1 MPAETVRQAT
11 VSIFLRD
18 PYGRVSAHLRDDK
31 PTILYP
37 ACWSTLGGAVEDGE
51 SPAEAARRELLEEVE
66 FCPPLTFWRSFDHT
80 FEVAGQVYRVPI
92 GGFLGETDLTPSQI
106 NLQEGQ
112 RLAFLDRSAVNR
124 LPFAFGLDALYR
136 AYFDEFGDAQTAD
149 AALRFTR
156 ASLDQA
162 PLVHQLMRAAFAEY
176 GHLVPPSGA
185 NLESVADVVK
195 AMEQGGAI
203 IAWQSG
209 EPVGAARYRVDP
221 DELYV
226 GRVSVPPEYRGY
238 GIGAGLMRYMERI
251 ALEYDRRSIRV
262 GVRMQLPQ
270 NVTFY
275 QRLGYELVTIE
286 DHPSG
291 MEKSARLVKRLIGGV
306 PS

>member
-1 MPAETVRQAT
+1 MSEVTRPAT

-51 SPAEAARRELLEEVE
+51 SPAEAARRELLEEIE

-92 GGFLGETDLTPSQI
+92 DGFLGETDLNASQI
-106 NLQEGQ
+106 TLREGQ

-136 AYFDEFGDAQTAD
+136 AHFDEFGDARSAD

-176 GHLVPPSGA
+176 QHLVPPSGA
-185 NLESVADVVK
+185 NLESLADVVK
-195 AMEQGGAI
+195 AMEQGGAV
-203 IAWQSG
+203 IAWQAG

-238 GIGAGLMRYMERI
+238 GIGVGLMQHMEQI
-251 ALEYDRRSIRV
+251 AAECGRTRIRV

-270 NVTFY
+270 NVNFY
-275 QRLGYELVTIE
+275 QRLGYELIAIE

-291 MEKSARLVKRLIGGV
+291 MEKSARLVKRLIGL